1 MNKMNKQN
9 CNQANNFQRNWKVQ
23 VFCNNEWVDYT
34 KPCGSKVVVNLA
46 VVAMA
51 IYDAD
56 KVRIEKIN

>member
-1 MNKMNKQN
+1 MQKQYRK
-9 CNQANNFQRNWKVQ
+9 QTNNFQRNWKVQ
-23 VFCNNEWVDYT
+23 VFRNNEWVDYT

-46 VVAMA
+46 ACAMT